1 LYEVDTRLRPQGAQ
15 GPLAV
20 SFASF
25 ARYQT
30 EEAWTWEHMALAR
43 ARPLTGSASARAEL
57 QGIIDGVLDRP
68 RDVTTLRTDVLKMR
82 AEMAAHKSPRGV
94 LDAKLMRGG
103 LVDLEFLVHFVQL
116 RERTGFNPDLGKA
129 IDALVVAGLLPG
141 GVRDALALM
150 TRLLI
155 AGRLLAPDLAEPPP
169 AAAAALAE
177 ACGHTDLRALLHAFA
192 GARQEVAE
200 AWADSFGQPLETAP

>member
-1 LYEVDTRLRPQGAQ
+1 
-15 GPLAV
+15 
-20 SFASF
+20 
-25 ARYQT
+25 
-30 EEAWTWEHMALAR
+30 
-43 ARPLTGSASARAEL
+43 
-57 QGIIDGVLDRP
+57 
-68 RDVTTLRTDVLKMR
+68 MR
-82 AEMAAHKSPRGV
+82 AEMAAHKPARGL

-116 RERTGFNPDLGKA
+116 REQRGFDPDLGKA
-129 IDALVVAGLLPG
+129 IDALVVADLLPG

-155 AGRLLAPDLAEPPP
+155 AGRLLAPDLAEPSP

-177 ACGHTDLRALLHAFA
+177 ACGHGDLTALLHAFA